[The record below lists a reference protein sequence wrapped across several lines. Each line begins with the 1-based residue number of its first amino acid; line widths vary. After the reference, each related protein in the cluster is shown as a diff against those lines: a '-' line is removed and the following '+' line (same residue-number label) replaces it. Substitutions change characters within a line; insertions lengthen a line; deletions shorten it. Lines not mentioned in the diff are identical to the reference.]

1 MEMEILIMFICF
13 WIPVISTCKC
23 KPALSRSIHLCKL
36 SALENNTNATLVWKN
51 VENKKGMSFCCFFF
65 PPLFTFNKGFHEK
78 YILKYQLE
86 KRLLSWHLVSK
97 QLERNTFTCESSR
110 KNIEHMC
117 FSYFYVYTEFKER
130 WAYKECI

>member
-1 MEMEILIMFICF
+1 MEMELLIMFICF

-65 PPLFTFNKGFHEK
+65 PPLFTFNKGFYEK
-78 YILKYQLE
+78 IYFEI
-86 KRLLSWHLVSK
+86 SI
-97 QLERNTFTCESSR
+97 R
-110 KNIEHMC
+110 KKVAELI
-117 FSYFYVYTEFKER
+117 FGF
-130 WAYKECI
+130 